1 MGRGEV
7 GRLQMQL
14 NFLLLREGIVALAKD
29 AWLGGGGVIARVQGS
44 DAQLTPAFVPPRCRR
59 RKTTALPEKAHGNA
73 MTTVTLP

>member
-29 AWLGGGGVIARVQGS
+29 AWLGGGVIARVQGS
-44 DAQLTPAFVPPRCRR
+44 DAQLTPVFVPPRCRR

-73 MTTVTLP
+73 MTTVILP

>member
-29 AWLGGGGVIARVQGS
+29 AWLGGGGHCTCSGQRCAAHTCVRAAAVQAAEDDS
-44 DAQLTPAFVPPRCRR
+44 AA
-59 RKTTALPEKAHGNA
+59 
-73 MTTVTLP
+73 